1 MAKVVFDQNY
11 LIYAQGNSDDLLKSI
26 EIVRDNYK
34 ESFPKFFWQLGHKLS
49 VSYEL
54 LRYKYHD
61 IL

>member
-11 LIYAQGNSDDLLKSI
+11 LIYAQGNSDLLKSI
-26 EIVRDNYK
+26 EIVRGNYK
-34 ESFPKFFWQLGHKLS
+34 ESFPKIFWQLGHKLS